1 MLILRFQPNTIGT
14 LQLDLQCDGSL
25 LVYAI
30 LSHYWANISL
40 LNRTLLH
47 LGQEEIRAEA
57 HNWRTMIPEGFERAR
72 KLGEQLLGLVK
83 FMVFQ
88 NLHIYREV
96 VAIRTT
102 QSSRLERPIPE
113 EFFTLED
120 AAGRIMPIHLRTV
133 DSWDAFRVLLAIRFK
148 DRKGASRVARNR
160 YTLQEYGSR
169 EIIEQN
175 LPWNTTFISGQR
187 VNMSVICRLSDPVND
202 NSMSSCPKCGVVSQ
216 LPCNVDVQWQV
227 EPSYVCVLI
236 YINVEI
242 APSVTC
248 TTVESPN
255 LQGRKMNE
263 PSP

>member
-1 MLILRFQPNTIGT
+1 
-14 LQLDLQCDGSL
+14 
-25 LVYAI
+25 
-30 LSHYWANISL
+30 
-40 LNRTLLH
+40 
-47 LGQEEIRAEA
+47 
-57 HNWRTMIPEGFERAR
+57 MIPEGFERAR

-160 YTLQEYGSR
+160 YTLQEYDSR